1 MGVMEARSDA
11 GSGVLV
17 RDWGKMGSRSN
28 VLGACMQAQHDKMSF
43 HVLMKE
49 HAHLTLPNS

>member
-17 RDWGKMGSRSN
+17 RDWGKIGSRSN
-28 VLGACMQAQHDKMSF
+28 VLQAQHDKMSF
-43 HVLMKE
+43 HVPMKDR
-49 HAHLTLPNS
+49 AHLTLPNS

>member
-17 RDWGKMGSRSN
+17 RDWGKMGSKSN
-28 VLGACMQAQHDKMSF
+28 VYAGA
-43 HVLMKE
+43 
-49 HAHLTLPNS
+49 T